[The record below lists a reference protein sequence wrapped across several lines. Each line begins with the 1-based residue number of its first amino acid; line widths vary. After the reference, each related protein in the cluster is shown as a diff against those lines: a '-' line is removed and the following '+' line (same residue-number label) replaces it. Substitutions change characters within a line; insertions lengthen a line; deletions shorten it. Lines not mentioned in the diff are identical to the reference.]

1 MVIRPGGALVSGLG
15 LDPVAETVY
24 LTALTRVRW
33 RLADLARHV
42 DVASRPDDR
51 PHTNGRLGDDVDRL
65 CPDGPAVAEQLRP
78 ASSVEVVDQM
88 RLDDSAGAP
97 GRSQPDGRLVTSA
110 DQASGGDRAGVLGQV
125 RSESSPL
132 ASADQIRSGGRV
144 LAGAEQI
151 GSGGVEQSCP
161 DGCSAEAAELVRLDE
176 TAARRR
182 SRPDGHLLASAD
194 RARFDGRFVAAV
206 DRLRTDGLL
215 VASAEESGAV
225 RAVDPALGL
234 PALAASRVWGLSA
247 GDSRPQALA
256 IAQVIARHQPSAA
269 DCLHGLDEMNSF
281 AEHLVANAR
290 REVVILSG
298 QHRTGSFEF
307 AVPVAEAVLRRGAE
321 FRLLWRSEL
330 IRTPTVAAHA
340 TWLRSR
346 GAAPR
351 IVQTLPTT
359 MLLVDRSV
367 ALVIAGDD
375 AVVNR
380 AASAVAPLC
389 MLADQLWANSSPGP
403 RRQHTADQTPRH
415 HKVLRL
421 LADGLTDDAIA
432 RQVGVSVRTVRND
445 MAAAMLSLDARSRFQ
460 AGVRAA
466 QLGLL

>member
-1 MVIRPGGALVSGLG
+1 MVIHAGGVLVSGLG
-15 LDPVAETVY
+15 LDAVAETVY

-42 DVASRPDDR
+42 DIGGQPGHLRTNGCLGDGGDGLRSDGPVAAVERPRPGGCSTRAADQVCSDDR
-51 PHTNGRLGDDVDRL
+51 GAARGRSRFDPGLVAAVDQVH
-65 CPDGPAVAEQLRP
+65 PDGGFQVH
-78 ASSVEVVDQM
+78 S
-88 RLDDSAGAP
+88 
-97 GRSQPDGRLVTSA
+97 DG
-110 DQASGGDRAGVLGQV
+110 G
-125 RSESSPL
+125 
-132 ASADQIRSGGRV
+132 
-144 LAGAEQI
+144 
-151 GSGGVEQSCP
+151 
-161 DGCSAEAAELVRLDE
+161 
-176 TAARRR
+176 
-182 SRPDGHLLASAD
+182 
-194 RARFDGRFVAAV
+194 FVAAV
-206 DRLRTDGLL
+206 DRLRVDGLL
-215 VASAEESGAV
+215 VASAEESDAV
-225 RAVDPALGL
+225 RAVDPALAL

-247 GDSRPQALA
+247 GDSRPQALS
-256 IAQVIARHQPSAA
+256 IAQLIARHQASGA
-269 DCLHGLDEMNSF
+269 DRLHGLDEMNSF

-298 QHRTGSFEF
+298 RHRTGSFEF

-321 FRLLWRSEL
+321 LRLLWRSEL

-340 TWLRSR
+340 TWLRTR
-346 GAAPR
+346 GAPPR
-351 IVQTLPTT
+351 IVPTLPTT

-367 ALVIAGDD
+367 AVVTTGDD

-380 AASAVAPLC
+380 AASAVSPLC
-389 MLADQLWANSSPGP
+389 VLADQLWANSYSGT
-403 RRQHTADQTPRH
+403 RRQHPADQTPRH

>member
-182 SRPDGHLLASAD
+182 SRP
-194 RARFDGRFVAAV
+194 
-206 DRLRTDGLL
+206 
-215 VASAEESGAV
+215 V

-359 MLLVDRSV
+359 MVLVDRSV
-367 ALVIAGDD
+367 AVVITGDD